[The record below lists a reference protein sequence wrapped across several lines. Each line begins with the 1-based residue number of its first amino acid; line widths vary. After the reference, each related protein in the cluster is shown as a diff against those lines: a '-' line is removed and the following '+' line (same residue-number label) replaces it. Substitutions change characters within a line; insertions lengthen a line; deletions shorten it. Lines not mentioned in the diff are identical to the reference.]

1 MFSSSKASQN
11 YRHSIWQI
19 SNYYRMALLRQLI
32 PTLRL
37 ASNSSILDVG
47 AGDFTF
53 STFLSNEFDYKVTA
67 CEPRFMGDSSQFE
80 FEILNCSL
88 DDLMGTSKN

>member
-1 MFSSSKASQN
+1 
-11 YRHSIWQI
+11 
-19 SNYYRMALLRQLI
+19 MALLRQLI